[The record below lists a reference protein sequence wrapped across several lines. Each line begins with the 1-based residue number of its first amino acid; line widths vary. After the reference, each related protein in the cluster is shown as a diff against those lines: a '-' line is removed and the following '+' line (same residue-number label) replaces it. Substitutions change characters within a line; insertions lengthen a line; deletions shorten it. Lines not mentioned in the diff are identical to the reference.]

1 MLLHSDG
8 EEEGAVGYGADVESE
23 AVVGG
28 MVAGKLVGGG
38 ILHCRCVF
46 GCKDTMISYWGHL
59 ILEKAH
65 ANGRPMVA
73 ELNRKHWLTGLTQ
86 RAQRGWGR

>member
-8 EEEGAVGYGADVESE
+8 EEKGTVGYGADVEAE

-38 ILHCRCVF
+38 IFHCRCVF

-65 ANGRPMVA
+65 AKGA
-73 ELNRKHWLTGLTQ
+73 EEVGALGSV
-86 RAQRGWGR
+86 

>member
-23 AVVGG
+23 AVVRG
-28 MVAGKLVGGG
+28 MVAGKLVRGG
-38 ILHCRCVF
+38 IFHCYCVF
-46 GCKDTMISYWGHL
+46 GCKDTMIFYWGHL

-65 ANGRPMVA
+65 AKGAKEVGA
-73 ELNRKHWLTGLTQ
+73 LGSV
-86 RAQRGWGR
+86 

>member
-28 MVAGKLVGGG
+28 MVAGKLVRGG
-38 ILHCRCVF
+38 IFHCYCVF
-46 GCKDTMISYWGHL
+46 GCKDTMIFLGGHL
-59 ILEKAH
+59 ILA
-65 ANGRPMVA
+65 R
-73 ELNRKHWLTGLTQ
+73 LTQ
-86 RAQRGWGR
+86 RAQRRWGRWGQCKQKTAIQGG